1 MNILTHLEH
10 KIASWFK
17 SVPGLPSGSRKWL
30 GDNAWIITIV
40 FLVSIALS
48 IMLGVSG
55 LDRQLSMMNSSA
67 SSYYVS
73 SAGETW
79 SVIVTSISLAFLA
92 IQAALLAFAIKPL
105 KEKQKKGWVLLFAA
119 LLVDAVAIAV
129 NALLSLNL
137 IVFIISILFN
147 AIGLAVIGYFL
158 YEIHGQF
165 AHVEKSRGS
174 KRQK

>member
-1 MNILTHLEH
+1 MNILTQLEH

-17 SVPGLPSGSRKWL
+17 AVPGLPSGSRKWL

-40 FLVSIALS
+40 FLVSIVLS

-79 SVIVTSISLAFLA
+79 SVIVTSISLAFLT
-92 IQAALLAFAIKPL
+92 IQAVLLAFAIKPL

-119 LLVDAVAIAV
+119 LLVDAIAIAV